1 MNISTLMT
9 YPVLRIDKDS
19 TAQEAAEVMGREHV
33 GSLLVRRRGED
44 IGIITERDIISK
56 IISRRGDLEETK
68 VKDIMSKPLVTVDRD
83 TTGEDAIRT
92 MVENDVRRLPVTDK
106 GRIIG
111 IFTTSDVTKLVA
123 MKFEKK
129 DCEA

>member
-33 GSLLVRRRGED
+33 GSLLVRWKGDD

-83 TTGEDAIRT
+83 TTGEDAVRT

-123 MKFEKK
+123 MNQ
-129 DCEA
+129 DS